1 MRKRRHTSLI
11 DLTPMIDILFTVLL
25 FFMLTQNVP
34 YNSFNL
40 DIPKTQKEKEGSTTN
55 EAIKVHI
62 FPNDGFFAV
71 NSVKVNG
78 MEDFQKELGKLSN
91 TNEVMLIV
99 DGQATSKNLISVMEV
114 LNQLQFSKI
123 NVITK
128 YE

>member
-1 MRKRRHTSLI
+1 MSLI

-40 DIPKTQKEKEGSTTN
+40 DIPKTQKEKDGSSVSD
-55 EAIKVHI
+55 AIKVHI
-62 FPNDGFFAV
+62 FPQDGFLAV
-71 NSVKVNG
+71 NAVKVSS
-78 MEDFQKELGKLSN
+78 MKEFKTQIAKLSKQ
-91 TNEVMLIV
+91 NEVMLIV
-99 DGQATSKNLISVMEV
+99 DGESASKNLISVMEI

>member
-1 MRKRRHTSLI
+1 MRRKRHMSLI

-40 DIPKTQKEKEGSTTN
+40 DVPKTQKEKDGTSISD
-55 EAIKVHI
+55 AIKIHI
-62 FPNDGFFAV
+62 FPKDGFLAV
-71 NSVKVNG
+71 NTVKVSSI
-78 MEDFQKELGKLSN
+78 EAFKDELVKFSN
-91 TNEVMLIV
+91 STEVMLIV
-99 DGQATSKNLISVMEV
+99 DGQTASKNLISVMEI
-114 LNQLQFSKI
+114 LNQLQFLKI